1 MCGFI
6 RLPPGSITFHH
17 IIAMTTAT
25 TSIGSFTPSINS
37 LPHSASQVQVQRV
50 PDSALEKSQANESL
64 WNVGADEGLNE
75 VHVDQE
81 PAGHESAS
89 STTDRRPD
97 HAASY
102 TAVDQMSPPNAVPVG
117 RHAQL
122 NTDASYL
129 GASCET
135 SYLYCCTAA
144 SIGLLVLSVA
154 SFVIPSISTVTEER
168 GTVQALG
175 YTAGVISL
183 LSGLAAGACVVS
195 VHKKSNN

>member
-1 MCGFI
+1 
-6 RLPPGSITFHH
+6 
-17 IIAMTTAT
+17 MTTAT
-25 TSIGSFTPSINS
+25 LSITSV
-37 LPHSASQVQVQRV
+37 PHSAPPVQVQHV
-50 PDSALEKSQANESL
+50 ADSALKDSKATESP
-64 WNVGADEGLNE
+64 WNTGADDGLNE

-81 PAGHESAS
+81 PAGHESVS
-89 STTDRRPD
+89 RTTDRRPD
-97 HAASY
+97 HVAPH
-102 TAVDQMSPPNAVPVG
+102 TAVDQMSPPDAIPAR

-135 SYLYCCTAA
+135 SYLYGCTAA

-183 LSGLAAGACVVS
+183 LSGLAAGACVIS
-195 VHKKSNN
+195 IHKKSEN

>member
-1 MCGFI
+1 
-6 RLPPGSITFHH
+6 
-17 IIAMTTAT
+17 MTTA
-25 TSIGSFTPSINS
+25 SPSIKS
-37 LPHSASQVQVQRV
+37 VPYSTPPVQVQHV
-50 PDSALEKSQANESL
+50 PDSVLKDSKANESP
-64 WNVGADEGLNE
+64 WDIGADEGLNE

-89 STTDRRPD
+89 RTTDRRPD
-97 HAASY
+97 YVASH
-102 TAVDQMSPPNAVPVG
+102 TTVDQMSPPDAIPAR

-135 SYLYCCTAA
+135 SYLYGCTAA
-144 SIGLLVLSVA
+144 SISLLVLSVA
-154 SFVIPSISTVTEER
+154 SFVIPSISTVTEEH

-183 LSGLAAGACVVS
+183 LSGLAAGACVIS
-195 VHKKSNN
+195 IYKKSEN

>member
-1 MCGFI
+1 
-6 RLPPGSITFHH
+6 
-17 IIAMTTAT
+17 MTTAT
-25 TSIGSFTPSINS
+25 LSINS
-37 LPHSASQVQVQRV
+37 VPYSVSPERVQRM
-50 PDSALEKSQANESL
+50 PDSALEQSQANESP
-64 WNVGADEGLNE
+64 WNIGADEGLNE
-75 VHVDQE
+75 VHIDQE
-81 PAGHESAS
+81 PAGHESVS
-89 STTDRRPD
+89 HMTDRRPD
-97 HAASY
+97 HAASH
-102 TAVDQMSPPNAVPVG
+102 TAVDQMSPPDAVPVG
-117 RHAQL
+117 RHAPL
-122 NTDASYL
+122 NADATYL

-183 LSGLAAGACVVS
+183 LSGLAAGACVAS